1 MPNTCSAQN
10 KGGQPCSAQAWK
22 GGLCRWHHP
31 ALEAQRAEE
40 RRKGG
45 AARSNASR
53 ARRRMAAEAMTP
65 NEVQGFIAVAMRGVM
80 VGSIT
85 PGMATAV
92 ASLARAAIAVREAT
106 EWEDRLSAVEERSD
120 GKRVS

>member
-1 MPNTCSAQN
+1 M
-10 KGGQPCSAQAWK
+10 
-22 GGLCRWHHP
+22 CRWHHP
-31 ALEAQRAEE
+31 ALESRRAEE

-65 NEVQGFIAVAMRGVM
+65 NEVQGFIAVAMRGVT

-106 EWEDRLSAVEERSD
+106 EWEDRLSAVEERSV
-120 GKRVS
+120 GTRVS